1 MNLKDKKI
9 LITGATGGIGHSLVK
24 KFYEL
29 GSVILATG
37 TNVNKLDQLQNS
49 MENSFESLERSVN
62 KQLETTNSMLGFNN
76 LLTAVQT
83 YQMYKIN
90 KNTKS
95 LRP

>member
-1 MNLKDKKI
+1 MEARI
-9 LITGATGGIGHSLVK
+9 
-24 KFYEL
+24 
-29 GSVILATG
+29 
-37 TNVNKLDQLQNS
+37 VNKLDELHLS
-49 MENSFESLERSVN
+49 MENFFESLERSVN